1 MPYKPHC
8 LPYRSSERR
17 RGTSAKECLSLMD
30 FLQYIPVLELLF
42 FNLLTIDRCC
52 HKKYSA
58 KVTAMV
64 LFLFSAAFF
73 GISYHFAQQLSFR
86 GDGRLS
92 AGGFLFMIPM
102 RFLYRERPPL
112 LFTIICTC
120 WTYTLGIMALS
131 FQIGGLIAPGNV
143 FYILAAESGLFLV
156 TLFPFYRIVVPKYIF
171 VIENLERFDRDWYK
185 YIILN
190 NSLNFL
196 LLVVLNALFLAD
208 GSSVLRIIALAMLL
222 ALTYVSYFTLFR
234 VVLNPIRLSQMEHAA
249 SHDPL
254 TGLGNRKQLWDH
266 LQGLLD
272 AEQTFAVLFMD
283 LDRFKTINDQYG
295 HMVGDRYLKHFAA
308 VCTQVLGNSGQVY
321 RFGGDEFAAIYYGT
335 IPQKILDEIKK
346 CPRWNAGAPCPFR
359 GVSVGVLRCQPP
371 HQDVEQILRQADR
384 IMYENKVGRG

>member
-1 MPYKPHC
+1 
-8 LPYRSSERR
+8 
-17 RGTSAKECLSLMD
+17 MD

-52 HKKYSA
+52 HKKYSSG
-58 KVTAMV
+58 VTALV

-102 RFLYRERPPL
+102 SFLYRERPPL

-208 GSSVLRIIALAMLL
+208 GSSFLRIIALAMLL
-222 ALTYVSYFTLFR
+222 ALTYVSYFTLFQ
-234 VVLNPIRLSQMEHAA
+234 VVLSSIRLGQMEHVA

-254 TGLGNRKQLWDH
+254 TGLGNRKQLWEH

-272 AEQTFAVLFMD
+272 ADQTFSVLFMD
-283 LDRFKTINDQYG
+283 LDRFKTIDDQHG
-295 HMVGDRYLKHFAA
+295 HMVGDLYLKYFAA
-308 VCTQVLGNSGQVY
+308 VCSRILGNRGQIY

-335 IPQKILDEIKK
+335 VPQKVLDEVRE
-346 CPRWNAGAPCPFR
+346 CPRWDEGAPCPFR

-384 IMYENKVGRG
+384 IMYENKMRNAQRGGSTV

>member
-1 MPYKPHC
+1 MHRQNLC
-8 LPYRSSERR
+8 
-17 RGTSAKECLSLMD
+17 AKFE
-30 FLQYIPVLELLF
+30 
-42 FNLLTIDRCC
+42 
-52 HKKYSA
+52 
-58 KVTAMV
+58 
-64 LFLFSAAFF
+64 
-73 GISYHFAQQLSFR
+73 
-86 GDGRLS
+86 
-92 AGGFLFMIPM
+92 
-102 RFLYRERPPL
+102 
-112 LFTIICTC
+112 
-120 WTYTLGIMALS
+120 
-131 FQIGGLIAPGNV
+131 
-143 FYILAAESGLFLV
+143 
-156 TLFPFYRIVVPKYIF
+156 
-171 VIENLERFDRDWYK
+171 

-234 VVLNPIRLSQMEHAA
+234 VVLNSIRLSQMEHAA

-335 IPQKILDEIKK
+335 IPQEILDEIRK
-346 CPRWNAGAPCPFR
+346 CPRWNADAPCPFR

-384 IMYENKVGRG
+384 IMYENKMRNAQRGGSTV

>member
-1 MPYKPHC
+1 M
-8 LPYRSSERR
+8 
-17 RGTSAKECLSLMD
+17 
-30 FLQYIPVLELLF
+30 
-42 FNLLTIDRCC
+42 
-52 HKKYSA
+52 
-58 KVTAMV
+58 
-64 LFLFSAAFF
+64 
-73 GISYHFAQQLSFR
+73 
-86 GDGRLS
+86 
-92 AGGFLFMIPM
+92 
-102 RFLYRERPPL
+102 
-112 LFTIICTC
+112 
-120 WTYTLGIMALS
+120 
-131 FQIGGLIAPGNV
+131 
-143 FYILAAESGLFLV
+143 
-156 TLFPFYRIVVPKYIF
+156 
-171 VIENLERFDRDWYK
+171 
-185 YIILN
+185 
-190 NSLNFL
+190 
-196 LLVVLNALFLAD
+196 VLNALFLAD

-234 VVLNPIRLSQMEHAA
+234 VVLNSIRLSQMEHAA

-283 LDRFKTINDQYG
+283 LDGFKAINDQYG

-335 IPQKILDEIKK
+335 IPQEILDEIKK
-346 CPRWNAGAPCPFR
+346 CPRWNEGAPCPFR